1 MESPQP
7 TLIKSMV
14 LINLRCT
21 IYYTTII
28 FGVVVSN
35 NRNYR
40 NHRGRGRH
48 RNDRNNRERYIPP
61 HSSKRPSNLTVIPR
75 PGENPER
82 AIKRFLKKCKKLRIV
97 ETHREK
103 TDYYEKPSVIKRR
116 KAIRRQR
123 AIKKANQKNIQE

>member
-35 NRNYR
+35 NRN
-40 NHRGRGRH
+40 
-48 RNDRNNRERYIPP
+48 DRNNRERYIPP
-61 HSSKRPSNLTVIPR
+61 HSGKRPSNLTVIPR

-116 KAIRRQR
+116 KAIRRER